1 MGGLGENVGA
11 VPTAVVVRRLEGDG
25 SIKRHHGNQVL
36 QARASHEFFCRAMSD
51 SNFPKYASGRGGS

>member
-36 QARASHEFFCRAMSD
+36 QARASHEFFVAPCQTAT
-51 SNFPKYASGRGGS
+51 FPKYASGRGGS